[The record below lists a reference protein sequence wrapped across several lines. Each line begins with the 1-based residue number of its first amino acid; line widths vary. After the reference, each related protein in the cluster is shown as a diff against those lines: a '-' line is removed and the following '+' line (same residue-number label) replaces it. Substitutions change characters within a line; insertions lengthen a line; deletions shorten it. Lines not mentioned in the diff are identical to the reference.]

1 MAKNAK
7 VTIHPSFEIGEI
19 SGRLFGGFLEPSPR
33 GSVHGMVYNPTLEDS
48 DEQGF
53 RKGLIEALKEAQ
65 IPCVRLPGGNFISC
79 WDWKDTIG
87 PKEERKVRLDL
98 AWRWQVPVDI
108 GHDEYLQ
115 WSEKVGFEPMYTINL
130 GTGDINDAMKIIEYT
145 NHEGG
150 TYWSDLRK
158 KNGHEKPYG
167 VKVWYLGNEM
177 DGPWQL
183 ASWEKDP
190 KGYGILAHE
199 VSKAMKFTDGSIET
213 VACVSSS
220 PFQAHY
226 PQWDLEVLQ
235 ECYETVDYISLH
247 HYHAGKGSDIA
258 SLLAGS
264 EMFEDYIRTEIALC
278 DFVKTKL
285 RSTKTMMLSFDEWG
299 SNGEPLRELH
309 YGRNGNVLVDE
320 HYRIYPDQKHPTV
333 DPDAY
338 KGFGMRRPGGPGE
351 MVSALASASVMLTLM
366 RHADRIKIGCMT
378 GGIWSLAR
386 ADRDH
391 VWKPIA
397 YYPYEEMIL
406 NAKGTSLLPEI
417 ESDTYDVP
425 GYATCDAHAY
435 DTHTGIKF
443 IESAAALNKETGD
456 LNIYVIN
463 RDWEDDS
470 ELTLDASAFKGY
482 EFIEHVEMYS
492 DDPEISDTYEDPD
505 ALLPQVDAEAKC
517 ENGEVK
523 ATLKKLS
530 WNVFRFKKA

>member
-33 GSVHGMVYNPTLEDS
+33 GSVHGMVYNPTLEDV

-53 RKGLIEALKEAQ
+53 RKGLIDALKDAK

-183 ASWEKDP
+183 ASWEKNP
-190 KGYGILAHE
+190 RGYGILAHE

-247 HYHAGKGSDIA
+247 HYHAGKGDDIA

-299 SNGEPLRELH
+299 SMSEPLRELH

-320 HYRIYPDQKHPTV
+320 HYGIYPDQKHPR
-333 DPDAY
+333 PDMENWNGTNAFFRR
-338 KGFGMRRPGGPGE
+338 GFSE
-351 MVSALASASVMLTLM
+351 MVQALASASVMLTLM

-378 GGIWSLAR
+378 GGIRSLVR
-386 ADRDH
+386 LDREH
-391 VWKPIA
+391 VWKPIS
-397 YYPYEEMIL
+397 YYPYEELIL
-406 NAKGTSLLPEI
+406 NAKGTSLLPEV

-425 GYATCDAHAY
+425 GYATQDAHQY

-443 IESAAALNKETGD
+443 IESAAALNKETGA
-456 LNIYVIN
+456 LNVYVIN
-463 RDWEDDS
+463 RDWNDDAN
-470 ELTLDASAFKGY
+470 LVLDAEAFKGY
-482 EFIEHVEMYS
+482 KFVEHIEMYS
-492 DDPEISDTYEDPD
+492 DDPEISNTYENPD
-505 ALLPQVDAEAKC
+505 ALLPTVDSKAVC
-517 ENGEVK
+517 ENGVVK
-523 ATLKKLS
+523 ACVKKLS
-530 WNVFRFKKA
+530 WNVFRFTKE